1 MDELIQLVFKS
12 YGIVGVI
19 IFTPVIAV
27 VFLWRHNQTLQERLQ
42 TANDKRIDDSQKIS
56 DKLMAMASEHAAL
69 AKETNIA
76 LDRIGDMMTTVQTQ
90 QTVDMARRGV
100 GG

>member
-27 VFLWRHNQTLQERLQ
+27 VFLWRHTQTLQERLQ
-42 TANDKRIDDSQKIS
+42 TANDKRIEDSQRIS
-56 DKLMAMASEHAAL
+56 DKLMGMASEHAVL
-69 AKETNIA
+69 AKETNMA
-76 LDRIGDMMTTVQTQ
+76 LDRIGDMMTAVQTQ
-90 QTVDMARRGV
+90 NTVNIARRTRE
-100 GG
+100 